1 MKNEILKVASNYI
14 IANYK
19 SNENNEKKVK
29 ILGKK
34 FIEKNKSRCKIIY
47 KNRIYELKEFIEDID
62 KNYNHKDIIKL
73 KLIFI
78 HNIIDMSYMFIN
90 CY

>member
-1 MKNEILKVASNYI
+1 MKNGILKVASNYI

-34 FIEKNKSRCKIIY
+34 FIEKTRVDVK
-47 KNRIYELKEFIEDID
+47 
-62 KNYNHKDIIKL
+62 
-73 KLIFI
+73 
-78 HNIIDMSYMFIN
+78 
-90 CY
+90 